1 MNKINQSD
9 AVIPTDNKAI
19 LSEIKTFLTKYVGN
33 EITFNQFT
41 GIMDRDNKL
50 RFYNRNSLLDQRER
64 FFKGKENKRG
74 KSISKEIKMPMNIFI
89 DFLNFLGQNGKLDM
103 ERFKETALYCIE
115 FGLVVGK

>member
-41 GIMDRDNKL
+41 GIMDRDNEL

-64 FFKGKENKRG
+64 FFKGKEKKRG
-74 KSISKEIKMPMNIFI
+74 KGVSKEIKMPMNIFI
-89 DFLNFLGQNGKLDM
+89 DFLNFLSQKRKFDLK
-103 ERFKETALYCIE
+103 RFKKTMLYCIE
-115 FGLVVGK
+115 TGIVVGK